1 MKIRR
6 GLVMVSRFM
15 LVLSVS
21 AAALTAAPALAQTTA
36 PSPTPTAAVGEVIVT
51 AQRRSEN
58 LQSVPIAVTA
68 LSPETL
74 ATDHISTTLDIAR
87 VVPNMF
93 AANNVGQGSAN
104 VYFIRGL
111 GQTQSFPTFD
121 PQVGTYVDDIY
132 IGRQNAN
139 NMALFGVEDIQVLR
153 GPQGTLFGRNS
164 TGGAILITLQKPAD
178 DFSGSAE
185 LGYGSYGRFFGSA
198 SVNMPINDQVKTRFS
213 VYGITDNGYV
223 EDTTTGNTLNAT
235 HDYGFREAVTI
246 KPAGLG
252 HVEWDLSADYAH
264 NNAANVLNQPGDG
277 GIDGSDRVSL
287 SGFST
292 APGALEPYLTGEKGK
307 LGQGVVVA
315 SWGFASNIKA
325 DFSAGTLNF
334 ITGFRA
340 LSQALAVDFPDSALG
355 PAVPFDQGAIGQ
367 FALAQELRSYQYS
380 QEIKWSG
387 DIGSRLKYTTGVFY
401 LFETNDDNFGAVANL
416 GPVIGAP
423 YFPFPLGDEFTK
435 NQTTSIAAYVQGDYK
450 ITDALTLTLGGRF
463 THEVKNLDAI
473 PNAPGAGFTTAQIDE
488 AGYLT
493 KLKANEFTP
502 RIALDYQIDPN
513 LMVFAS
519 ATRGFQGGGWNG
531 LAFNAATFNNFA
543 PETVWSYETGF
554 RYQTPDHKLTFNT
567 TAFYEDVSKYQ
578 LLSDNVVAA
587 SFVTTNAAN
596 LRAYGA
602 EFDSSWRPIDHLTLS
617 ANVGLMDAKYYD
629 ASAGVKLQQAECAAA
644 PGAANPNCGQGIVNL
659 GGHLAQPTYVPPV
672 TAATNLSYE
681 WVFSHFSLTPNIG
694 VQWTAREQVSTAGVA
709 PGLIDSHALL
719 DMGLMFQPEGKKWS
733 ITAECRNCTMEDYG
747 ITYLFGYKY
756 YNEPGRWDV
765 KFDVKF

>member
-1 MKIRR
+1 
-6 GLVMVSRFM
+6 MVSRFK
-15 LVLSVS
+15 LFLTVS
-21 AAALTAAPALAQTTA
+21 ATALVAAPVLAQTTA
-36 PSPTPTAAVGEVIVT
+36 PSPTPAAAVGEVIVT

-68 LSPETL
+68 LSPATL
-74 ATDHISTTLDIAR
+74 AIDHISTTMDIAR

-111 GQTQSFPTFD
+111 GQTESFPTYD
-121 PQVGTYVDDIY
+121 PQVGTYVDDVY

-139 NMALFGVEDIQVLR
+139 NMALFGVDQIQVLR

-164 TGGAILITLQKPAD
+164 TGGAILITLDKPAD
-178 DFSGSAE
+178 TFGGTAE
-185 LGYGSYGRFFGSA
+185 FGYGAYDRFFGSA
-198 SVNMPINDQVKTRFS
+198 SVNIPISDQVKTRFS
-213 VYGITDNGYV
+213 VYGITDDGYV
-223 EDTTTGNTLNAT
+223 QDKTTHNTLNAT
-235 HDYGFREAVTI
+235 HDYGLREAVTI
-246 KPAGLG
+246 KPAGLSN
-252 HVEWDLSADYAH
+252 VEWDLSADYAR
-264 NNAANVLNQPGDG
+264 NNAANVLNQPGSG
-277 GIDGSDRVSL
+277 GANGSDRVSL

-292 APGALEPYLTGEKGK
+292 IPGSLSPYLTGTKGK
-307 LGQGVVVA
+307 LGQGVIVD

-334 ITGFRA
+334 ITGFRG
-340 LSQALAVDFPDSALG
+340 LSQALGVDFPDSALG
-355 PAVPFDQGAIGQ
+355 PAVPFDLGAIGQ

-380 QEIKWSG
+380 QEVKWTG
-387 DIGSRLKYTTGVFY
+387 DIGSRFKYTTGLFY

-416 GPVIGAP
+416 GPLIGAS

-435 NQTTSIAAYVQGDYK
+435 NETTSIAAYAQGDYR
-450 ITDALTLTLGGRF
+450 ITAALTLTVGGRF
-463 THEVKNLDAI
+463 THEVKNLDAT
-473 PNAPGAGFTTAQIDE
+473 PNAPGLGFTTTQINQ

-502 RIALDYQIDPN
+502 RVALDYQIDPD
-513 LMVFAS
+513 LMVFVS

-531 LAFNAATFNNFA
+531 LAFTAATFNNYA

-602 EFDSSWRPIDHLTLS
+602 EFDSSWRPVEHLTLS
-617 ANVGLMDAKYYD
+617 ANVGLMDATYYD
-629 ASAGVKLQQAECAAA
+629 ASAAVKLQQAQCAAA
-644 PGAANPNCGQGIVNL
+644 PGVANANCGQGIVNL

-672 TAATNLSYE
+672 TAAANLSYE

-694 VQWTAREQVSTAGVA
+694 VQWTAREQVSTSGLDAGLVN
-709 PGLIDSHALL
+709 SHALL
-719 DMGLMFQPEGKKWS
+719 DMGLMYQPEGKNWS